1 MENKTKGKIV
11 RIISNLCT
19 VEDEKHNT
27 YNCKPR
33 GKFYIQNKTPLVG
46 DNVIIDK
53 ENNYILEILAR
64 KNSLKRPQIA
74 NVDICLIVTSVK
86 EPNLNL
92 YMLDK
97 LLSLIIFNKI
107 TPVICFSKIDLL
119 SQEELKE
126 FNKIYNYYSDI
137 GINTITNTEIEKLNK
152 IIQNKVIVLTGQSG
166 AGKSSLLNKLDPSLK
181 LETNEI
187 SKALGRGKH
196 TTRHTETF
204 KYNNAYIS
212 DTPGFS
218 SLELDELTKENI
230 KDTFI
235 EFSNDCKYRDCNHIK
250 EENCEVKRKVK
261 ENIILKTRYDSYVK
275 LVSEVENMRILFKK

>member
-1 MENKTKGKIV
+1 MENKIKGKIIK
-11 RIISNLCT
+11 IISNLIT
-19 VEDEKHNT
+19 VEDEKQNT

-33 GKFYIQNKTPLVG
+33 GKFHIQNKTPLVG

-53 ENNYILEILAR
+53 DNNYILEILER

-97 LLSLIIFNKI
+97 LLSLITYNNI
-107 TPVICFSKIDLL
+107 TPVICLSKLDLL
-119 SQEELKE
+119 TKEEQKE
-126 FNKIYNYYSDI
+126 IDKIYDYYNSI
-137 GINTITNTEIEKLNK
+137 GITTITNTEIDKLNK

-218 SLELDELTKENI
+218 SLELNEITKDNI

-235 EFSNDCKYRDCNHIK
+235 EFKKECKYRDCNHLK
-250 EENCEVKRKVK
+250 ESGCEVKRKVEK
-261 ENIILKTRYDSYVK
+261 NIILKSRYESYVK
-275 LVSEVENMRILFKK
+275 LVSEIENMRIIFKK

>member
-19 VEDEKHNT
+19 VEDEKYNT

-53 ENNYILEILAR
+53 ENNYILEILER

-119 SQEELKE
+119 TQEELKE
-126 FNKIYNYYSDI
+126 FNKIYNYYNDI
-137 GINTITNTEIEKLNK
+137 GINTIKNTEIEKLNK

-235 EFSNDCKYRDCNHIK
+235 EFNNDCKYRDCNHIK

>member
-1 MENKTKGKIV
+1 MKNKIQGKIIK
-11 RIISNLCT
+11 IISNLYT
-19 VEDEKHNT
+19 IEDQDNNLYE
-27 YNCKPR
+27 CKPR

-53 ENNYILEILAR
+53 ENKYILDILDR

-74 NVDICLIVTSVK
+74 NVDICLIITSVK

-92 YMLDK
+92 FMLDK
-97 LLSLIIFNKI
+97 QLSLIINSNI

-119 SQEELKE
+119 NEEEQQEI
-126 FNKIYNYYSDI
+126 NKIYEYYNKI
-137 GINTITNTEIEKLNK
+137 GIQTITNNEIDKLDKIINNK
-152 IIQNKVIVLTGQSG
+152 IVVLTGQSG
-166 AGKSSLLNKLDPSLK
+166 AGKSTLLNKLDPNLK

-204 KYNNAYIS
+204 KCHNAYIS

-218 SLELDELTKENI
+218 SLDLNEISKENI
-230 KDTFI
+230 KKTFI
-235 EFSNDCKYRDCNHIK
+235 EFKNECQYKDCNHIK
-250 EENCEVKRKVK
+250 EENCAVKDKIDK
-261 ENIILKTRYDSYVK
+261 EILKSRYDSYVK
-275 LVSEVENMRILFKK
+275 MVSEIENMRIVFKK

>member
-1 MENKTKGKIV
+1 MENKIKGKII

-19 VEDEKHNT
+19 VEDDNHNL

-53 ENNYILEILAR
+53 TNNYILEILDR

-97 LLSLIIFNKI
+97 LLTLITYNNI

-119 SQEELKE
+119 TKEEQKE
-126 FNKIYNYYSDI
+126 FNIIYDYYNNI
-137 GINTITNTEIEKLNK
+137 GIKTITNTEIDKLNN

-218 SLELDELTKENI
+218 SLDLNEITKDKI

-235 EFSNDCKYRDCNHIK
+235 EFKNDCKYRDCNHIK
-250 EENCEVKRKVK
+250 ENGCEVKRKVE
-261 ENIILKTRYDSYVK
+261 ENIILKSRYDNYVK
-275 LVSEVENMRILFKK
+275 LVNEIENMRIIFKK